1 MPIVNFAGGG
11 KGKTANKGSSA
22 DLMAYLLHEQ
32 EERSRS
38 GQTQLFDA
46 RSCLFDATSDMV
58 ALDDAVRKIDFNRKG
73 LKKDESKFYY
83 SDVNFSEE
91 ELASILK
98 GCRTDSE
105 KEAAIRQFIRENYI
119 PTYAA
124 NFVGYKDKSGQ
135 AINFEADDIVWV
147 AAVHS
152 RRLDRFGK
160 VKDGPG
166 WHAHVVM
173 SRRNKG
179 MTRSLSPTRNH
190 KSENKGS
197 CQGGFDR
204 NAFRKEIERAIE
216 EKYSYNRTSADSIS
230 TRVDMAHISINDLE
244 SQVNALMM
252 HSLQLQ
258 MEAEER
264 RKAKEK
270 AAQEAAAKKKAEE
283 AARAQAAKEK
293 AAREAAEAKRKAE
306 ELAKAEAEKVAKE
319 KAAKEA
325 EAKQKA
331 RKPKMSAKE
340 KKAMEERPI
349 ERTHHAWRNY
359 CGDGKGFAIFIENRE
374 DNGKT
379 FRTFGRQAELT
390 AQHTDVP
397 IEEFEHSSRKII
409 KTICLS
415 WDKLREVVGEF
426 VKKQIPYYLLS
437 SWGVLLSDEEK
448 KKVLSPEKKEKTQIA
463 TRKTQADE
471 PKPAPTAT
479 QTTRKPKT
487 TVELAF
493 DAWQQEHLKD
503 KPDYPRVVFVLR
515 DGPNG
520 QFYQTFKEDSFS
532 AAWTKEGR
540 QAKKIDRG
548 ALNGVEFFNTNATNI
563 RRVVADLWKK
573 DLYCSIIDMNGK
585 YLDLPKPEPRQQVTT
600 STTKPDMAKGSIEI
614 KTWTH
619 QGQSYMN
626 AVIDGQRIPVR
637 PISKEDR
644 DAYNRGEL
652 DAKGLVGKYYSPEDL
667 SPKQENISRGRGR
680 SR

>member
-11 KGKTANKGSSA
+11 KGKTSNKGSSA
-22 DLMAYLLHEQ
+22 DLMTYLLHEQ

-38 GQTQLFDA
+38 GQTQIFDA
-46 RSCLFDATSDMV
+46 QSCLFDATSDMV
-58 ALDDAVRKIDFNRKG
+58 ALDDAVRKIDYNRKG
-73 LKKDESKFYY
+73 LKKDEAKFYY
-83 SDVNFSEE
+83 SDINFSED

-190 KSENKGS
+190 RSENKGS

-216 EKYSYNRTSADSIS
+216 EKYSYRRTSADTIS

-244 SQVNALMM
+244 SQVNALLM

-270 AAQEAAAKKKAEE
+270 AAREAAETKRKAEVLAKVE
-283 AARAQAAKEK
+283 AEK
-293 AAREAAEAKRKAE
+293 AALKAAQEDETKEAAEAKRKA
-306 ELAKAEAEKVAKE
+306 
-319 KAAKEA
+319 
-325 EAKQKA
+325 
-331 RKPKMSAKE
+331 RKPRLSAKE
-340 KKAMEERPI
+340 KEAMQKRPI
-349 ERTHHAWRNY
+349 EKSYRSWQNY
-359 CGDGKGFAIFIENRE
+359 WGDRGKGFSIFIKGVDENE
-374 DNGKT
+374 DK
-379 FRTFGRQAELT
+379 FLTFGHQAELV

-397 IEEFEHSSRKII
+397 IEDFEHSSRKII
-409 KTICLS
+409 KFISLS
-415 WDKLREVVGEF
+415 LGKLREVIGEF
-426 VKKQIPYYLLS
+426 MKNQLPYYLLN
-437 SWGVLLSDEEK
+437 SWGVLLPDEEQ
-448 KKVLSPEKKEKTQIA
+448 KKVLSPEKKEKTQIPA
-463 TRKTQADE
+463 RKLQVE
-471 PKPAPTAT
+471 KPQVEKPQPAPKTSQA
-479 QTTRKPKT
+479 TTRKPKT
-487 TVELAF
+487 MVELAF
-493 DAWQQEHLKD
+493 DAWQREHQKD

-520 QFYQTFKEDSFS
+520 KFYQTYKEDAFS

-540 QAKKIDRG
+540 QAKKMDNG
-548 ALNGVEFFNTNATNI
+548 ALIGTEFFSTNATNI
-563 RRVVADLWKK
+563 QRVVSDLWKK
-573 DLYCSIIDMNGK
+573 GLYCSIIDTNGK
-585 YLDLPKPEPRQQVTT
+585 YLDLPKPEPAKQQQVTT
-600 STTKPDMAKGSIEI
+600 PTSKPNSPNGSIKI
-614 KTWTH
+614 VTRNH
-619 QGQSYMN
+619 QGRFSMS
-626 AVIDGQRIPVR
+626 AVIDGRQM
-637 PISKEDR
+637 PIRQISDEDFK
-644 DAYNRGEL
+644 AYKKGEL
-652 DAKGLVGKYYSPEDL
+652 DAKKLIGKYYSSEEINPPKEDV
-667 SPKQENISRGRGR
+667 SRGRGR
-680 SR
+680 GRR